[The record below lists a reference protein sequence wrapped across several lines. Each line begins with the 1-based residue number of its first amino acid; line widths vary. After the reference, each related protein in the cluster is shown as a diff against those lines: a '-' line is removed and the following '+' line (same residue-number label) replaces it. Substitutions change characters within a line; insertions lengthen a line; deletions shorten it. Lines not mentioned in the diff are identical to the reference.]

1 MPADHARVEPAI
13 AAIIALREQG
23 ARVHCITNSVAQ
35 NFTANVLLACGAS
48 PSMTASPDEAP
59 QFTERL
65 DALLIN
71 LGTLDAE
78 RRAATLD
85 CAAVAAR
92 RGIPVVLDPVKCDLS
107 PSRLAFAGQLLA
119 AGNMILKANQAEALL
134 LAEAPVAL
142 RVVTGQVDTV
152 AMASGE
158 SATIANGHPLMDRTV
173 AMGCALGALVAA
185 LAVRARTPFDG
196 ALAALLWFGVAGE
209 IAAER
214 ASGPG
219 SFASGFLDALYATSP
234 ETIRKQARTA

>member
-23 ARVHCITNSVAQ
+23 ASVHCITNSVAQ

-48 PSMTASPDEAP
+48 PSMTASHEEAP

-78 RRAATLD
+78 RRAAIRD
-85 CAAVAAR
+85 CAGVAAR

-107 PSRLAFAGQLLA
+107 PPRLAFAAGLLSQ
-119 AGNMILKANQAEALL
+119 GNMILKANQAEARL
-134 LAEAPVAL
+134 LAEAPAAL
-142 RVVTGQVDTV
+142 RVVTGSVDEISAPT
-152 AMASGE
+152 GE
-158 SATIANGHPLMDRTV
+158 RGAVSNGHPLMDRTV

-185 LAVRARTPFDG
+185 LAVRAQTPFDG

-219 SFASGFLDALYATSP
+219 GFASGFLDALYATSP
-234 ETIRKQARTA
+234 ETIRKQAGIA